1 MQIFINDSAFE
12 VPEQASAKQALAS
25 FGATPPFALAVNGQ
39 FVAQGQYPQLVLQD
53 GDRLD
58 ILAPIQ
64 GG

>member
-12 VPEQASAKQALAS
+12 VPEKASAEQALAS
-25 FGATPPFALAVNGQ
+25 FGAKPPFALAVNGQ
-39 FVAQGQYPQLVLQD
+39 FVAQGQYPHLALQD

-58 ILAPIQ
+58 ILSPIQ

>member
-12 VPEQASAKQALAS
+12 VPEKASAEQALVT
-25 FGATPPFALAVNGQ
+25 FGAKPPFALAVNGQ
-39 FVAQGQYPQLVLQD
+39 FVAQGQYQHLALQD

-58 ILAPIQ
+58 ILSPIQ